1 MIRAERTGRPAPASD
16 ARRASPRRPGCRLGA
31 LLASLLTA
39 ALALAAPPLGAA
51 SPPSSWQ
58 RQTLLAATED
68 EYLVLETEGHK
79 PGSVDVWTE
88 TVRFVRFDAR
98 SNARGEV
105 ELVRVETW
113 SPAGDGTRRTDVTR
127 SSDASLGAALDAFGG
142 RLAPPPAIRLKRE
155 FRVDADGIH
164 VFDAD
169 AGVRVPVLTREG
181 DRRPRPPRPAR
192 GGLRRDR
199 GHRPPADRRAVLPD
213 PPRGGPA
220 GAPRAG
226 AAHSALRAVPRL
238 GPPAPSRRP
247 APRARSPARRVPSMR
262 SRADDG

>member
-1 MIRAERTGRPAPASD
+1 MIRAERTGHRAPANGARAPRGD
-16 ARRASPRRPGCRLGA
+16 ARRTGSRRPGRGLAA
-31 LLASLLTA
+31 LLAPLLAA
-39 ALALAAPPLGAA
+39 ALVPAASPLGAA

-142 RLAPPPAIRLKRE
+142 HLAPPPAIRLKRE

-169 AGVRVPVLTREG
+169 AGVRVPVLTREEI
-181 DRRPRPPRPAR
+181 DARARRGPHGAAFD
-192 GGLRRDR
+192 GIAVTGLQQIDDQFFLTLR
-199 GHRPPADRRAVLPD
+199 
-213 PPRGGPA
+213 A
-220 GAPRAG
+220 GAPRVRRELV
-226 AAHSALRAVPRL
+226 LRIPR
-238 GPPAPSRRP
+238 
-247 APRARSPARRVPSMR
+247 
-262 SRADDG
+262 